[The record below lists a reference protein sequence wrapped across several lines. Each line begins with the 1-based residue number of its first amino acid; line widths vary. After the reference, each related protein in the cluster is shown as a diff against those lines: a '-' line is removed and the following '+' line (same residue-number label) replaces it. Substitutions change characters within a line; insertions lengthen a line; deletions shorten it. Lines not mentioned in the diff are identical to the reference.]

1 MNVSDNN
8 LAGIKIRRARAEDCG
23 RILELVREL
32 AHFERAPQE
41 VTITLTH
48 FRESGFGP
56 KPVWWAFVAEVPGNE
71 SGESRIVAFALYY
84 IRFSTW
90 KGQAMYLED
99 ILVTE
104 DMRGKRIGTL
114 LFERLLQEAKEKG
127 LNRMVWQ
134 VLDWNEA
141 AINFYRKYNASFDG
155 EWVNCAVDLQ

>member
-1 MNVSDNN
+1 MSVSYNY
-8 LAGIKIRRARAEDCG
+8 LAGIKIRRARAEDCE

-32 AHFERAPQE
+32 AQFERAPQE
-41 VTITLTH
+41 VTVTLAH
-48 FRESGFGP
+48 FRDSGFGP
-56 KPVWWAFVAEVPGNE
+56 KPVWWAFVAEVPGNGSE
-71 SGESRIVAFALYY
+71 ESRIVAFALYY

-104 DMRGKRIGTL
+104 DMRGKKIGTL
-114 LFERLLQEAKEKG
+114 LFERLLEEAKEKG
-127 LNRMVWQ
+127 LNRLVWQ

-155 EWVNCAVDLQ
+155 EWVNCSVDLQ